1 MDIVIKSYNS
11 HALNS
16 GNYKT
21 SIATNSPL
29 YGNATSN
36 DIERAGTWPTRG
48 AKQYRGNVMILEV
61 NIKSGTIADGI
72 DQIGEWFNEEDSSAY
87 SLIIQDV
94 NDGNREWYTEAEAL
108 GIIKHDGSV
117 VTVAVHIPDPIWR
130 ISTIS
135 TNTWNI
141 TASDQTR
148 NLAVIGNRN
157 ARPIFTITPT
167 SSRTGGYGYMRYVAI
182 ANRTTRIYKDAIN
195 LPDSDWDTTPLTTA
209 KLQADGDDLRVFN
222 DETGT
227 EEFRWFGGGGID
239 TATTRVFSNVVLS
252 PKIEL
257 TLSGS
262 ISAVGAVSTITV
274 KNTKANKTALQA
286 LKSVPYKFVAIDMGT
301 GTFEIFKFT
310 DTNVNG
316 LQITGCTRAQKSTT
330 TNQAHSDG
338 ATIRHIHGYYVM
350 YGNSSASAPSTDDAF
365 KPIIDM
371 ANSTN
376 TSHVY
381 ASFYDALNPNRT
393 CMFNPQ
399 IVKNTGGES
408 RLYTA
413 TQDTLADVATV
424 IGQAIKTYKV
434 GSSTRSPT
442 ADLIW
447 SLFHP
452 AGITTLTWS
461 GSKYRYGNSWPA
473 IATMQKSNDGKT
485 WSNVAAIEAR
495 PSAVQTWESLAS
507 HSSVSLVST
516 YLNIRFRFQGT
527 VAATISNWAAHEISD
542 LTAVLDSNNVPLINF
557 GAEQTNNY
565 LEFRITNNNTGQWLE
580 VSAPVPLNTTL
591 EIDTDNLT
599 VTLSD
604 GTSVPVHL
612 DDESR
617 ADWLP
622 LLPNQTNVIKYTE
635 SGVNAVTIVT
645 TWRDR
650 NL

>member
-1 MDIVIKSYNS
+1 M
-11 HALNS
+11 
-16 GNYKT
+16 
-21 SIATNSPL
+21 
-29 YGNATSN
+29 
-36 DIERAGTWPTRG
+36 
-48 AKQYRGNVMILEV
+48 
-61 NIKSGTIADGI
+61 
-72 DQIGEWFNEEDSSAY
+72 
-87 SLIIQDV
+87 
-94 NDGNREWYTEAEAL
+94 
-108 GIIKHDGSV
+108 
-117 VTVAVHIPDPIWR
+117 
-130 ISTIS
+130 
-135 TNTWNI
+135 
-141 TASDQTR
+141 
-148 NLAVIGNRN
+148 
-157 ARPIFTITPT
+157 
-167 SSRTGGYGYMRYVAI
+167 
-182 ANRTTRIYKDAIN
+182 
-195 LPDSDWDTTPLTTA
+195 
-209 KLQADGDDLRVFN
+209 
-222 DETGT
+222 
-227 EEFRWFGGGGID
+227 
-239 TATTRVFSNVVLS
+239 FSNVVLS

-542 LTAVLDSNNVPLINF
+542 LTAVLDSNNVRSI
-557 GAEQTNNY
+557 
-565 LEFRITNNNTGQWLE
+565 
-580 VSAPVPLNTTL
+580 S
-591 EIDTDNLT
+591 
-599 VTLSD
+599 
-604 GTSVPVHL
+604 
-612 DDESR
+612 
-617 ADWLP
+617 
-622 LLPNQTNVIKYTE
+622 
-635 SGVNAVTIVT
+635 
-645 TWRDR
+645 
-650 NL
+650 